1 MTRKKNN
8 NHSYLKVGDQVKII
22 AGQHKGKIG
31 KIVVIDTKN
40 LLAQIDSIED
50 KLRYYS
56 KQEQEKL
63 KASGN
68 ELGEKKAIPSFLH
81 ISNLMYWDS
90 NLGKAT
96 RLGFKIV
103 AHKKFRYLKKSGNV
117 L

>member
-63 KASGN
+63 KA
-68 ELGEKKAIPSFLH
+68 
-81 ISNLMYWDS
+81 
-90 NLGKAT
+90 
-96 RLGFKIV
+96 RLGVYLISYNERGIANPMESVFKTS
-103 AHKKFRYLKKSGNV
+103 KSSDSTGR
-117 L
+117 